1 MYAGRDV
8 CRQKMHANTGK
19 YRQYK
24 YRQNHLFPIKNSW
37 GFIGNGRNVSIC
49 VAFVWH
55 MLVWQSCGRPVW
67 QLRGACLRDLRLP
80 RPRVASA
87 FVQTTTCIDGAD
99 GDANAGLLIPTPP
112 PWLVGAGLA
121 GWRWP
126 GWLALAWL
134 VGAGLLVVGLPAT

>member
-1 MYAGRDV
+1 MSAGKI
-8 CRQKMHANTGK
+8 CIQAENTYK

-24 YRQNHLFPIKNSW
+24 YRQNKYRQNRPFPIKNSW

-49 VAFVWH
+49 VAVARSMPVWR

-67 QLRGACLRDLRLP
+67 HLRGACLRDLRLP

-99 GDANAGLLIPTPP
+99 GDANAGLLIPTTS
-112 PWLVGAGLA
+112 
-121 GWRWP
+121 
-126 GWLALAWL
+126 AWL
-134 VGAGLLVVGLPAT
+134 VGAGLLVSGSLAT

>member
-1 MYAGRDV
+1 MQVCLQAQANAG
-8 CRQKMHANTGK
+8 KMSAGK
-19 YRQYK
+19 ICLQAENACK
-24 YRQNHLFPIKNSW
+24 YRQNHPFPIKNSW

-112 PWLVGAGLA
+112 PWLVGAGLLVS
-121 GWRWP
+121 GS
-126 GWLALAWL
+126 LA
-134 VGAGLLVVGLPAT
+134 T